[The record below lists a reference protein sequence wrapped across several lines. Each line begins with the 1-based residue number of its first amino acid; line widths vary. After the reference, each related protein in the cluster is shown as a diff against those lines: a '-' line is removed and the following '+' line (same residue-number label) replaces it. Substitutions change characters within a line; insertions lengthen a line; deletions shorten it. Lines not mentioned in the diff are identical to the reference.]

1 LFPLFVVALWSNS
14 RSDASYLLVF
24 PSSLRP
30 RPSSLFLSYFGCIQS
45 ESVLVSTLG
54 LDDEQ
59 VRSLHL
65 DKPDG
70 WASYALRESSRQIG
84 EGADAIVEKEEG

>member
-1 LFPLFVVALWSNS
+1 LK
-14 RSDASYLLVF
+14 
-24 PSSLRP
+24 PS
-30 RPSSLFLSYFGCIQS
+30 
-45 ESVLVSTLG
+45 
-54 LDDEQ
+54 Q

-70 WASYALRESSRQIG
+70 WGIYALRTVNRQIG

>member
-1 LFPLFVVALWSNS
+1 MADRSITYLISIHLFRPLQFATHHLK
-14 RSDASYLLVF
+14 
-24 PSSLRP
+24 PS
-30 RPSSLFLSYFGCIQS
+30 
-45 ESVLVSTLG
+45 
-54 LDDEQ
+54 Q

-70 WASYALRESSRQIG
+70 WGIYALRTVNRQIG

>member
-1 LFPLFVVALWSNS
+1 MIWVVGLSSPHLSCVIPSVVFYLQFAPHLS
-14 RSDASYLLVF
+14 RSS
-24 PSSLRP
+24 
-30 RPSSLFLSYFGCIQS
+30 
-45 ESVLVSTLG
+45 
-54 LDDEQ
+54 Q

-70 WASYALRESSRQIG
+70 WGIYALRSVNRQIG